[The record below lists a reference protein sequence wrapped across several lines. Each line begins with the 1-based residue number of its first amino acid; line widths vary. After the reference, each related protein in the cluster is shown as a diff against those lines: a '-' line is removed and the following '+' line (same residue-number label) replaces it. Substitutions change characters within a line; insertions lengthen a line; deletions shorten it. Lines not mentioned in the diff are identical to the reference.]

1 MRILQSPAPLDF
13 QADQLSLFLAGSIE
27 LGKADDWQQQAVQ
40 GLSDLDILLLNPRRA
55 SWDASIA
62 QSLDNPFFRE
72 QVEWEL
78 AAQERAD
85 IVSFYFAPNTQAPI
99 TLLEFLTAQTHDRL
113 LPGRLLAQGEYRC
126 RLRTLWHQASGDTG
140 RTDRGDTG
148 RVHKYWRRQVIKM
161 WVGLESPTGPFAREM
176 TTAVTLNVGLCS
188 PTN

>member
-62 QSLDNPFFRE
+62 QSLDNPIFRE

-99 TLLEFLTAQTHDRL
+99 TLLEFGFA
-113 LPGRLLAQGEYRC
+113 
-126 RLRTLWHQASGDTG
+126 LRRKRMIVCCPEG
-140 RTDRGDTG
+140 
-148 RVHKYWRRQVIKM
+148 YWRKGNIDVACARYGIKQVAT
-161 WVGLESPTGPFAREM
+161 LEELIATIREE
-176 TTAVTLNVGLCS
+176 C
-188 PTN
+188 TNIGGGK